1 MNCVFCRIAAGVHP
15 AEIVYQDER
24 VIAFLDINPLNPAH
38 TLVIPKAHVERLSD
52 LPAELTGPL
61 LTAAARV
68 AKAAQEALG
77 AAGVNL
83 VLNDGRAAGQAV
95 PHLHLHV
102 VPRFPG
108 DGGRSLHSLLPV
120 KSGLDLPEIAAK
132 LRAKLSSP
140 GA

>member
-1 MNCVFCRIAAGVHP
+1 MSCVFCRIAAGVHP

-24 VIAFLDINPLNPAH
+24 VIAFLDINPLNPGH
-38 TLVIPKAHVERLSD
+38 TLVIPKDHVERLSD

-61 LTAAARV
+61 LAAAARV

-83 VLNDGRAAGQAV
+83 IVNDGRAAGQAI

-108 DGGRSLHSLLPV
+108 DGGGSLHSLLPV
-120 KSGLDLPEIAAK
+120 RRGLDLPEIAKK
-132 LRAKLSSP
+132 LRVEIP
-140 GA
+140 QP

>member
-1 MNCVFCRIAAGVHP
+1 MNCVFCRIAAGEHP

-24 VIAFLDINPLNPAH
+24 VIAFLDINPLNPGHA
-38 TLVIPKAHVERLSD
+38 LVIPKAHVERLSA

-61 LTAAARV
+61 LAAAVRV

-120 KSGLDLPEIAAK
+120 RRGLNLPEIGK
-132 LRAKLSSP
+132 RLRDRISRP
-140 GA
+140 

>member
-1 MNCVFCRIAAGVHP
+1 MSCVFCRIAAGVHP

-24 VIAFLDINPLNPAH
+24 VIAFLDINPLNPGH

-52 LPAELTGPL
+52 VPAELTGPL
-61 LTAAARV
+61 LAAAVRV

-83 VLNDGRAAGQAV
+83 IVNDGRAAGQAI

-102 VPRFPG
+102 VPRFSG
-108 DGGRSLHSLLPV
+108 DGGGSLHSLLPV

>member
-1 MNCVFCRIAAGVHP
+1 MNCVFCRIVAGVHP

-24 VIAFLDINPLNPAH
+24 VIAFLDINPLNPGH

-61 LTAAARV
+61 LAAAVRV

-83 VLNDGRAAGQAV
+83 IVNDGRAAGQAI

-102 VPRFPG
+102 VPRFPR

>member
-1 MNCVFCRIAAGVHP
+1 MSCVFCRIVTGEHP

-24 VIAFLDINPLNPAH
+24 VIAFLDINPLNPGH
-38 TLVIPKAHVERLSD
+38 TLVIPKSHVESLSE
-52 LPAELTGPL
+52 LPEALSGSL

-68 AKAAQEALG
+68 AKAAREALG

-108 DGGRSLHSLLPV
+108 DGGRSFHSLLPMRR
-120 KSGLDLPEIAAK
+120 GLDLPEIAKK
-132 LRAKLSSP
+132 LRDGISQP
-140 GA
+140 

>member
-1 MNCVFCRIAAGVHP
+1 MNCVFCRIAAGELP

-24 VIAFLDINPLNPAH
+24 VIAFLDINPLNPGH

-61 LTAAARV
+61 LAAAVRV

-83 VLNDGRAAGQAV
+83 VLNDGRAAGQAI

-102 VPRFPG
+102 VPRFSG
-108 DGGRSLHSLLPV
+108 DGGRTLHSLLSV
-120 KSGLDLPEIAAK
+120 RRGLDLPEIAKK
-132 LRAKLSSP
+132 LRVEIP
-140 GA
+140 QP